1 MATLL
6 EKINSK
12 QATIGTKESPA
23 LSCMDIYT
31 CHGDSFKSGKEYYIE
46 ATLCYMY
53 ITIIYVCIRT
63 YICSYAVHI
72 HHSHTELH
80 YVVYTMSSL

>member
-31 CHGDSFKSGKEYYIE
+31 CHGDSFKSGKEYYI
-46 ATLCYMY
+46 AYVY

-63 YICSYAVHI
+63 YICSYAVHM
-72 HHSHTELH
+72 HSHTELH